1 MALNPFHA
9 CDQTRA
15 RMLAHMAA
23 AAYNAPNRVGSA
35 SMSFAH
41 RHLLGIEPLS
51 QTDITTLLDLADT
64 YVDLNRQP
72 HKHSDALRGLTQIN
86 MFFENSTR
94 TQASFEIA
102 GKRLGAD
109 VMNMAMQASSIKKG
123 ETLIDTA
130 MTLNAMHPDLLVV
143 RHPQSGAVDL
153 LAQKVNCAVL
163 NAGDGRHE
171 HPTQALL
178 DALTIRRA
186 KGRLHR
192 LSIAIC
198 GDIAHSRVARSNIML
213 LGKMENRIRLI
224 APPTLMPAQIGEF
237 GVEVFDDMEKGLKDV
252 DVVMMLRLQKERMD
266 GGFIPSE
273 REYYH
278 RFGLDAEKLS
288 HAKPDAIVM
297 HPGPMNRGVEIDGT
311 LADDINRSV
320 IQDQVEMGV
329 AVRMAAMD
337 LLARN
342 LADSRKGAA

>member
-1 MALNPFHA
+1 
-9 CDQTRA
+9 
-15 RMLAHMAA
+15 
-23 AAYNAPNRVGSA
+23 
-35 SMSFAH
+35 MSFAH
-41 RHLLGIEPLS
+41 RHLLGIEHLS
-51 QTDITTLLDLADT
+51 QADITAILDLADR
-64 YVDLNRQP
+64 YADLNRQP
-72 HKHSDALRGLTQIN
+72 SKHADALRGLTQIN

-224 APPTLMPAQIGEF
+224 GPPTLMPAGIADF
-237 GVEVFDDMEKGLKDV
+237 GVEVFDNMAEGLRDV

-278 RFGLDAEKLS
+278 RFGLDAEKLAL
-288 HAKPDAIVM
+288 AKADAIVM

-320 IQDQVEMGV
+320 IQEQVEMGV
-329 AVRMAAMD
+329 AVRMAVMD

-342 LADSRKGAA
+342 QRARMLQEV

>member
-1 MALNPFHA
+1 MTFP
-9 CDQTRA
+9 
-15 RMLAHMAA
+15 
-23 AAYNAPNRVGSA
+23 
-35 SMSFAH
+35 H
-41 RHLLGIEPLS
+41 RHLLGIEQLRPEE
-51 QTDITTLLDLADT
+51 ITTILDLAEE
-64 YVDLNRQP
+64 YVALNRGDK
-72 HKHSDALRGLTQIN
+72 KHSDVLSGLTQIN

-94 TQASFEIA
+94 TQASFELA

-109 VMNMAMQASSIKKG
+109 VMNMAMQASSVKKG

-130 MTLNAMHPDLLVV
+130 LTLNAMHPDLLVV
-143 RHPQSGAVDL
+143 RHPHSGAVDL

-224 APPTLMPAQIGEF
+224 GPPTLMPSGIEVF
-237 GVEVFDDMEKGLKDV
+237 GVEVFDNMDEGLRDV

-278 RFGLDAEKLS
+278 RYGLDAEKLS

-297 HPGPMNRGVEIDGT
+297 HPGPMNRGVEIDSDI
-311 LADDINRSV
+311 ADDINRSV
-320 IQDQVEMGV
+320 IQEQVEMGV

-342 LADSRKGAA
+342 LKGTV

>member
-1 MALNPFHA
+1 
-9 CDQTRA
+9 
-15 RMLAHMAA
+15 
-23 AAYNAPNRVGSA
+23 
-35 SMSFAH
+35 MSFTQ
-41 RHLLGIEPLS
+41 RHLLGIEPLHPAE
-51 QTDITTLLDLADT
+51 ITAILDLAED
-64 YVDLNRQP
+64 YVALNRSGD
-72 HKHSDALRGLTQIN
+72 KHSEVLKGLTQIN

-94 TQASFEIA
+94 TQASFELA

-109 VMNMAMQASSIKKG
+109 VMNMAMQTSSVKKG

-130 MTLNAMHPDLLVV
+130 LTLNAMHPDLLVV
-143 RHPQSGAVDL
+143 RHPHSGAVNL
-153 LAQKVNCAVL
+153 LAEKVNCAVL
-163 NAGDGRHE
+163 NAGDGKHE

-178 DALTIRRA
+178 DALTIRRK

-192 LSIAIC
+192 LTVAIC
-198 GDIAHSRVARSNIML
+198 GDIAHSRVARSNLIL
-213 LGKMENRIRLI
+213 LGKMENRVRLI
-224 APPTLMPAQIGEF
+224 GPPTLMPAGVAEF
-237 GVEVFDDMEKGLKDV
+237 GCEVYDDMQKGLEGA

-278 RFGLDAEKLS
+278 RYGLDAEKLS
-288 HAKPDAIVM
+288 CAKPDAIVM

-311 LADDINRSV
+311 IADDINRSV

-342 LADSRKGAA
+342 LGAAPRPVMA

>member
-1 MALNPFHA
+1 MSL
-9 CDQTRA
+9 
-15 RMLAHMAA
+15 
-23 AAYNAPNRVGSA
+23 RV
-35 SMSFAH
+35 
-41 RHLLGIEPLS
+41 RHLLGIEYLVPD
-51 QTDITTLLDLADT
+51 DITAILDLADS
-64 YVDLNRQP
+64 YVNLNRQDI
-72 HKHSDALRGLTQIN
+72 KHEYALRGLTQIN

-94 TQASFEIA
+94 TQASFELA

-109 VMNMAMQASSIKKG
+109 VMNMAVSASSVKKG

-130 MTLNAMHPDLLVV
+130 LTLNAMHPDLLVV
-143 RHPQSGAVDL
+143 RHPHSGAVNL

-192 LSIAIC
+192 LTVAIC
-198 GDIAHSRVARSNIML
+198 GDIAHSRVARSNIWL
-213 LGKMENRIRLI
+213 LGKMESRIRLVG
-224 APPTLMPAQIGEF
+224 PPTLIPAGAADW
-237 GVEVFDDMEKGLKDV
+237 GVEVTHDMVEGLKDA

-273 REYYH
+273 REYFH

-288 HAKPDAIVM
+288 YAKDDAIVM

-311 LADDINRSV
+311 IADDINRSV
-320 IQDQVEMGV
+320 IQEQVEMGV
-329 AVRMAAMD
+329 AVRMAAMK
-337 LLARN
+337 LLAETRRTTTG
-342 LADSRKGAA
+342 SMV

>member
-1 MALNPFHA
+1 MTF
-9 CDQTRA
+9 RA
-15 RMLAHMAA
+15 
-23 AAYNAPNRVGSA
+23 N
-35 SMSFAH
+35 
-41 RHLLGIEPLS
+41 HLLGIETLRP
-51 QTDITTLLDLADT
+51 DEIITLLDLAES
-64 YVDLNRQP
+64 YVDLNRAGN
-72 HKHSDALRGLTQIN
+72 KHAEVLGGMTQVN
-86 MFFENSTR
+86 MFFEASTR

-109 VMNMAMQASSIKKG
+109 VMNMAMAASSIKKG

-143 RHPQSGAVDL
+143 RHPHSGAVDL
-153 LAQKVNCAVL
+153 LSQKVNCAVL

-178 DALTIRRA
+178 DALTIRRS

-192 LSIAIC
+192 LNIAIC
-198 GDIAHSRVARSNIML
+198 GDIAHSRVARSNILL
-213 LGKMENRIRLI
+213 LGKMENRVRLVGP
-224 APPTLMPAQIGEF
+224 ATLMPSGVADL
-237 GVEVFDDMEKGLKDV
+237 GVEVYDDMRDGLAGC
-252 DVVMMLRLQKERMD
+252 DVVMMLRLQRERMD

-278 RFGLDAEKLS
+278 RYGLDTEKLA
-288 HAKPDAIVM
+288 HAKEDAIVM
-297 HPGPMNRGVEIDGT
+297 HPGPMNRGVEIDGL

-337 LLARN
+337 LLAQN
-342 LADSRKGAA
+342 LRASREAA